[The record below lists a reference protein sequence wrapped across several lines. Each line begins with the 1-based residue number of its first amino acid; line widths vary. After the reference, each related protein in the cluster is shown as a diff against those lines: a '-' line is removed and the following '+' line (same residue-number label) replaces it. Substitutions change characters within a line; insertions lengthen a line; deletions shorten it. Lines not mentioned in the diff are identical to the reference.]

1 MKRYLSTV
9 IILAAAVGLLP
20 AIPVCLG
27 GKSAE
32 SSHAAEKPEQSAE
45 DTSEAA
51 EESADSEPEAE
62 ETAGYEYSGEPYKVL
77 DVSTGEVLEVPER
90 DYVIGAVCAEMPASF
105 SEEALKAQAVAAHTY
120 AERQRMRERQSPTAE
135 LNGADFS
142 NDTSKYQ
149 GYFTQEQAKQ
159 YFGDRF
165 DESYAKI
172 SAAADEVLPYLI
184 TYNDEPIISAF
195 HSMSSGR
202 TESAENAWGA
212 SVDYLV
218 PVDSSYDVY
227 APKYMEDVR
236 YEKDV
241 LRNKL
246 ETAFEGVTLGDDMT
260 SWLSIGQVSDSGT
273 VLTATVGDKT
283 VSGNDV
289 RTALSLR
296 SPCFEVK
303 FDGDAAIITTKG
315 YGHGVGMS
323 QYGANA
329 MASQGSTWQDI
340 ISHYYP
346 ACEIVSL
353 Y

>member
-1 MKRYLSTV
+1 
-9 IILAAAVGLLP
+9 
-20 AIPVCLG
+20 
-27 GKSAE
+27 
-32 SSHAAEKPEQSAE
+32 
-45 DTSEAA
+45 
-51 EESADSEPEAE
+51 
-62 ETAGYEYSGEPYKVL
+62 
-77 DVSTGEVLEVPER
+77 
-90 DYVIGAVCAEMPASF
+90 
-105 SEEALKAQAVAAHTY
+105 
-120 AERQRMRERQSPTAE
+120 
-135 LNGADFS
+135 
-142 NDTSKYQ
+142 
-149 GYFTQEQAKQ
+149 
-159 YFGDRF
+159 
-165 DESYAKI
+165 
-172 SAAADEVLPYLI
+172 
-184 TYNDEPIISAF
+184 
-195 HSMSSGR
+195 MSSGR

-303 FDGDAAIITTKG
+303 FDGDAAVITTKG
-315 YGHGVGMS
+315 YGHGVGRASTVQTQWLHREVHGRYPLALLSCLRDS
-323 QYGANA
+323 Q
-329 MASQGSTWQDI
+329 SLLILGS
-340 ISHYYP
+340 
-346 ACEIVSL
+346 C
-353 Y
+353 